1 MKTNPKIQE
10 IWVEAIKDCGQ
21 SLIDNA
27 KEIAGDYE
35 YETGVDI
42 TISLMPNE
50 IAEIKVATTY
60 IPKNRKGDGVVTL
73 PNGAAGNKYR
83 FFNKGK

>member
-27 KEIAGDYE
+27 EKIAGDYE
-35 YETGVDI
+35 FETGVDI
-42 TISLMPNE
+42 TISLKPNE
-50 IAEIKVATTY
+50 FVEIKVATTY
-60 IPKNRKGDGVVTL
+60 LPKAKDRGIGTL
-73 PNGAAGNKYR
+73 SNEASDNKYR
-83 FFNKGK
+83 FFNEER

>member
-27 KEIAGDYE
+27 EKIAGDYE
-35 YETGVDI
+35 FETGVDI
-42 TISLMPNE
+42 TISLKPNE
-50 IAEIKVATTY
+50 IVEIKVATTY
-60 IPKNRKGDGVVTL
+60 LPKAKDRGIVTL
-73 PNGAAGNKYR
+73 SNGASDNKYR
-83 FFNKGK
+83 FFNEER

>member
-1 MKTNPKIQE
+1 M
-10 IWVEAIKDCGQ
+10 
-21 SLIDNA
+21 IDNA
-27 KEIAGDYE
+27 EEIAGDYE

-60 IPKNRKGDGVVTL
+60 IPKNRKGNGIVSL
-73 PNGAAGNKYR
+73 PNGATGNKYR
-83 FFNKGK
+83 LFDKEK

>member
-1 MKTNPKIQE
+1 MKTNPETQE
-10 IWVEAIKDCGQ
+10 RWIEAVKSCGQ

-27 KEIAGDYE
+27 EEIAGDYE

-60 IPKNRKGDGVVTL
+60 IPKNRKGNGIVSL
-73 PNGAAGNKYR
+73 PNGATGNKYR
-83 FFNKGK
+83 LFDKEK

>member
-27 KEIAGDYE
+27 EEIAGDYE

-42 TISLMPNE
+42 TISLKPNE
-50 IAEIKVATTY
+50 IAEIKVATTF
-60 IPKNRKGDGVVTL
+60 IPKTRKGEGIVTL
-73 PNGAAGNKYR
+73 PNGASDNKYR
-83 FFNKGK
+83 FFNEER